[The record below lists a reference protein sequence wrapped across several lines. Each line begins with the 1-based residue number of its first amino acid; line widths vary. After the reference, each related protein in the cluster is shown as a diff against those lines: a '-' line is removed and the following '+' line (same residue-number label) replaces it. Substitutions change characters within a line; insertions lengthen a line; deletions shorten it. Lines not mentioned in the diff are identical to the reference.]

1 MVKPNDLCG
10 KPINFVSGWVGE
22 KAEGNTPT
30 PAVTNQGKAVSGRQ
44 AAVPISSQ
52 QPSADSQSATNRGQ
66 TTVGRPTTGGS
77 GQMAPTSKV
86 SQSGSSQGHPPQR
99 GKENS
104 ADSTTGAGTGL
115 RSWSGIAGNTWNR
128 IVEKRLNFV
137 WAICQCFFLGC
148 RSRPKQRHCRSEFAF
163 FWRRISDTGGG
174 CGRRKEWRRCDE
186 ESGRQQR
193 GLVWARS
200 KLKTTK

>member
-1 MVKPNDLCG
+1 M
-10 KPINFVSGWVGE
+10 
-22 KAEGNTPT
+22 
-30 PAVTNQGKAVSGRQ
+30 
-44 AAVPISSQ
+44 
-52 QPSADSQSATNRGQ
+52 
-66 TTVGRPTTGGS
+66 GRPTTGGS

-137 WAICQCFFLGC
+137 SYIP
-148 RSRPKQRHCRSEFAF
+148 RSVIFSVAGAGRNKGIVDQSSPSFGDEFPTLAAGAVEEKNGEGVTRKAADSREALYGPGPSLRPQ
-163 FWRRISDTGGG
+163 
-174 CGRRKEWRRCDE
+174 
-186 ESGRQQR
+186 
-193 GLVWARS
+193 S
-200 KLKTTK
+200 KC